1 MYTDEIFFYVHHVT
15 IFKERMHSARLFF
28 TLNCNIQGRS
38 VSLYHLSM
46 TSPGKPPV
54 IGLNLHAR
62 GIRSDRRTRNRR
74 RISFE
79 NRPSRAPGLSRTMA
93 SPRLN
98 LAVQRVSPPL
108 ARDMRR
114 RNPWQEVAGSSCPPG
129 GAWITGEVDASC
141 RGRVEG
147 DSCQVA
153 QLYGVCRWYVRRGP
167 HVWNLVRVVH
177 VRLSRHGH
185 DTNVPLAMAR
195 TLTLSLDRKDR
206 TKDRWKPSRMSTVP
220 DGTDKKTWLSTVNY
234 VILQGLR
241 RMRVACLT

>member
-1 MYTDEIFFYVHHVT
+1 MREVYVAIGGRAIVA
-15 IFKERMHSARLFF
+15 ESA
-28 TLNCNIQGRS
+28 S
-38 VSLYHLSM
+38 
-46 TSPGKPPV
+46 K
-54 IGLNLHAR
+54 IG
-62 GIRSDRRTRNRR
+62 
-74 RISFE
+74 
-79 NRPSRAPGLSRTMA
+79 PSRAPGLSRTMA

-98 LAVQRVSPPL
+98 LAVRRVSPPL

-167 HVWNLVRVVH
+167 RVWNLVH

-195 TLTLSLDRKDR
+195 TLTLSLDGIGKLERKTDES
-206 TKDRWKPSRMSTVP
+206 PVECPPCRMVQIKRP
-220 DGTDKKTWLSTVNY
+220 DC
-234 VILQGLR
+234 LR
-241 RMRVACLT
+241 SIMSPFRGSEECG

>member
-1 MYTDEIFFYVHHVT
+1 MQRNILWINKSIECIPTKYFFYVHHVT

-98 LAVQRVSPPL
+98 LAVQQVSPPL

-129 GAWITGEVDASC
+129 GAWITGKVDASC

-153 QLYGVCRWYVRRGP
+153 QLYGVCRWYVGVPTYGISYASYTSACR
-167 HVWNLVRVVH
+167 
-177 VRLSRHGH
+177 
-185 DTNVPLAMAR
+185 DTDTTRTCRSQWRAR
-195 TLTLSLDRKDR
+195 
-206 TKDRWKPSRMSTVP
+206 
-220 DGTDKKTWLSTVNY
+220 
-234 VILQGLR
+234 
-241 RMRVACLT
+241 